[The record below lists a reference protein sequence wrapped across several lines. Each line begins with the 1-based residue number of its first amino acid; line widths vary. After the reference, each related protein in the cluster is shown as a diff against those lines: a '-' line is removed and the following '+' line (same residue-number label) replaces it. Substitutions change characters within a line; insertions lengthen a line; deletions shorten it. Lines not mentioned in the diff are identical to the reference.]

1 MKPIDP
7 KQIGYFLILF
17 GILFLVVITPSFLPV
32 QNQQQKQ
39 TNVAANEQ
47 SKSNVTIASIFEN
60 NFFVASL
67 TLIPILGWG
76 LILAVMWNT
85 GLVVASYSQPG
96 TLWILFAVIEI
107 SVYSFMLLQSINCV
121 NLFLKRKTVKP
132 WRVIGKTI
140 LAALCIAGL
149 ILWFSAAW
157 EYLLIK

>member
-1 MKPIDP
+1 M
-7 KQIGYFLILF
+7 
-17 GILFLVVITPSFLPV
+17 ITPSFLPV

-39 TNVAANEQ
+39 THVATNEQ
-47 SKSNVTIASIFEN
+47 SKSNVTVVSIFEN

-132 WRVIGKTI
+132 WKAIIRTI
-140 LAALCIAGL
+140 IVALCTAGL
-149 ILWFSAAW
+149 ILLLSAAI
-157 EYLLIK
+157 EYILIRI